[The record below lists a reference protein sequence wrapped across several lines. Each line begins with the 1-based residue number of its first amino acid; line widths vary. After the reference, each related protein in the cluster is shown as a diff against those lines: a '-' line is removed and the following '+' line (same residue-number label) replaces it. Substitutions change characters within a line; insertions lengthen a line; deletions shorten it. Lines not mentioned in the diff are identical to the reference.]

1 MQSRRIRRKVVSM
14 PTHVDRASPGG
25 TDDYDELLTVA
36 QITQEL
42 KISRRTFYRW
52 RELHIAPPS
61 MRLPNGEIRVFRS
74 ALAAWL
80 ERLRE

>member
-1 MQSRRIRRKVVSM
+1 M
-14 PTHVDRASPGG
+14 PTGARDYSTAS
-25 TDDYDELLTVA
+25 TTDELLSVD

-61 MRLPNGEIRVFRS
+61 FRLPNGEIRVLRS
-74 ALAAWL
+74 VLTEWL
-80 ERLRE
+80 EHLREQVA

>member
-1 MQSRRIRRKVVSM
+1 MAKGANDHPS
-14 PTHVDRASPGG
+14 AS
-25 TDDYDELLTVA
+25 TEDELLSVE

-61 MRLPNGEIRVFRS
+61 LRLPNGEIRIFRS
-74 ALAAWL
+74 ALTRWL
-80 ERLRE
+80 EHLGEQAA

>member
-1 MQSRRIRRKVVSM
+1 M
-14 PTHVDRASPGG
+14 PTGAQDHSSESIK
-25 TDDYDELLTVA
+25 DELLSVA

-61 MRLPNGEIRVFRS
+61 LRLPNGEIRVFRS
-74 ALAAWL
+74 SLAQWL
-80 ERLRE
+80 EHLGEQFA

>member
-1 MQSRRIRRKVVSM
+1 M
-14 PTHVDRASPGG
+14 
-25 TDDYDELLTVA
+25 A

-61 MRLPNGEIRVFRS
+61 LRLPNGEIRVFRS
-74 ALAAWL
+74 SLAQWL
-80 ERLRE
+80 EHLGEQIA

>member
-1 MQSRRIRRKVVSM
+1 MAMDARNHSS
-14 PTHVDRASPGG
+14 ASPK
-25 TDDYDELLTVA
+25 DELLSVE

-61 MRLPNGEIRVFRS
+61 FRLPNGEIRVPRS
-74 ALAAWL
+74 ALTEWL
-80 ERLRE
+80 EHLREQVA

>member
-1 MQSRRIRRKVVSM
+1 MTTGAPAPS
-14 PTHVDRASPGG
+14 PTD
-25 TDDYDELLTVA
+25 TDNELLTVA

-52 RELHIAPPS
+52 RELRIAPAS
-61 MRLPNGEIRVFRS
+61 LRLPNGEIRVFRS
-74 ALAAWL
+74 ALTEWL

>member
-1 MQSRRIRRKVVSM
+1 MSTGVHDPSFIL
-14 PTHVDRASPGG
+14 TN
-25 TDDYDELLTVA
+25 DELLSVA

-61 MRLPNGEIRVFRS
+61 LRLPNGEIRVFRS
-74 ALAAWL
+74 VLTQWL
-80 ERLRE
+80 EHLGEQVA

>member
-1 MQSRRIRRKVVSM
+1 M
-14 PTHVDRASPGG
+14 PAGARDHSTAS
-25 TDDYDELLTVA
+25 TTDELLSVD

-61 MRLPNGEIRVFRS
+61 FRLPNGEIRVLRS
-74 ALAAWL
+74 VLTEWL
-80 ERLRE
+80 EHLREQVA